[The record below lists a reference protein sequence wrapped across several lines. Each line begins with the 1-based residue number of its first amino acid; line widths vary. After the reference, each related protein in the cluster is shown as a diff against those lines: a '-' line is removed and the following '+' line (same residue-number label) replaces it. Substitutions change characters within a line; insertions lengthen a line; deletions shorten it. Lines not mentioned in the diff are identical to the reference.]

1 VGPEP
6 SCDARGLWADD
17 GCSRKPRRRETPIY
31 RRWGRELCKPKAGP
45 REQIRQGGWSDG
57 DKVIVVRSGYVRRRR
72 LQSSRPEMEE
82 LKPVIGQSVIQLR
95 TRGAGPPKVELRILY
110 VQTSAIG
117 NGLGGALEKIDFEP
131 FDIDLQEIDRPI
143 SDDRI
148 ERSYWNSERRDAG
161 RRSSACEVHVVTPKV
176 REDELAFRA
185 ADRRVVDLDG
195 QSVQANVA
203 QQVFADARMCFD
215 SDDSSGPGN
224 AHSGREAQL
233 SDICA
238 DIDEGFS
245 GLQVRSDEV
254 GVFGAKVPV
263 APESCGHGAGIETHS
278 VSGRKAE
285 GDKAAQSAHPQSAR

>member
-1 VGPEP
+1 MGPEP
-6 SCDARGLWADD
+6 GCDARGPWADD
-17 GCSRKPRRRETPIY
+17 GCSRKPRRRETLIY
-31 RRWGRELCKPKAGP
+31 GRWGRDLCKPKASP
-45 REQIRQGGWSDG
+45 REQVRQGGWSDG
-57 DKVIVVRSGYVRRRR
+57 DQVIVVRPRYVRRRW
-72 LQSSRPEMEE
+72 LESSRPEMEE
-82 LKPVIGQSVIQLR
+82 LKRVIGQSVIQLR

-131 FDIDLQEIDRPI
+131 FDIDFQKVDCPI
-143 SDDRI
+143 FDDRI
-148 ERSYWNSERRDAG
+148 EGSYWNSERRAAR
-161 RRSSACEVHVVTPKV
+161 RRSSACEVHVITPKV
-176 REDELAFRA
+176 REDEFAIRA

-224 AHSGREAQL
+224 AHGGREAQL
-233 SDICA
+233 SYICA

-254 GVFGAKVPV
+254 GIFGAKIPV
-263 APESCGHGAGIETHS
+263 APESCGHRAGIETHS
-278 VSGRKAE
+278 VSGGKAE